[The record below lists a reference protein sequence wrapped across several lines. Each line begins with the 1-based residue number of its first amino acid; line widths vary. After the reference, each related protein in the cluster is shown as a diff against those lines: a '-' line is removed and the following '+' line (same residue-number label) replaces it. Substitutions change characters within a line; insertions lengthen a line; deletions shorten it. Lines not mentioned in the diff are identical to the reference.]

1 MGSSCPFP
9 FLSYRMFVFLSREDC
24 KRERRSWMREHRIL
38 MRELGSSREHCI
50 RMKELRSHMWGSQC
64 SHKGPS
70 YPSPSDGRFC
80 CKHRQMMGL
89 RMKVQGRRNY
99 QLVLRNCLRGHCTQK
114 REQRNQQRELHSSRK
129 ELRMTLREHSFEVRN
144 IHRYMNSCT
153 SYPCPCSSSP
163 WYGRFCH
170 RRSYTQTEGLRR
182 QEQ

>member
-24 KRERRSWMREHRIL
+24 KRERRSWMRE
-38 MRELGSSREHCI
+38 
-50 RMKELRSHMWGSQC
+50 LRSHMWGSQC
-64 SHKGPS
+64 SHKGSS
-70 YPSPSDGRFC
+70 YPSPCYSSPSDGRFC

-114 REQRNQQRELHSSRK
+114 REQRNQQREL
-129 ELRMTLREHSFEVRN
+129 RMTLREHSFEVRN

-170 RRSYTQTEGLRR
+170 RHSYTQTEGLRR
-182 QEQ
+182 QEQYPC